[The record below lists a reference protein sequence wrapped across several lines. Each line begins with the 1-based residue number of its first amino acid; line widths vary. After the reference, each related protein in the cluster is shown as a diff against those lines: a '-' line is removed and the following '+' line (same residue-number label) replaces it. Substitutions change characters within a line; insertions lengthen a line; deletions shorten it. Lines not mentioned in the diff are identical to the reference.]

1 MVCPEDAQSSPTGQ
15 QGHVRCDPIAA
26 NLHSGFPWSY
36 LRSQLATRAL
46 ARQSQCCR
54 QLRGCVAHVA
64 PLRLSH
70 STPTG
75 PSSTR

>member
-36 LRSQLATRAL
+36 LWSQLATHAL
-46 ARQSQCCR
+46 ARQSQCCWY
-54 QLRGCVAHVA
+54 LRGYVVHVV
-64 PLRLSH
+64 PQRLSH
-70 STPTG
+70 STPTS
-75 PSSTR
+75 PSSTD